1 MTDPLPSGRVIEF
14 IRSSAN
20 YQIHELSGSRVR
32 ASLSLNEAHHQPFG
46 RVHGGIYAI
55 AVEGVA
61 SAGACAA
68 VADRG
73 MYAVG
78 TSNTT
83 DFLRPVAVDRV
94 EVLAEPIFQG
104 RTQQLWQVSI
114 TRLSDGKLVARGQ
127 FRRRRDVSE
136 HEPPRRAESRG
147 RPTSV
152 AGHDRV
158 GRYKLH
164 EASSTTH
171 SRPVLSYTTGAAK
184 VE

>member
-14 IRSSAN
+14 IRSSAD

-68 VADRG
+68 VADHG

-78 TSNTT
+78 THNST
-83 DFLRPVAVDRV
+83 DFLRPVTVADV
-94 EVLAEPIFQG
+94 EIVAEPIFQG
-104 RTQQLWQVSI
+104 RTQQLWDVSI
-114 TRLSDGKLVARGQ
+114 TRLDDGKLVARGRLRLQ
-127 FRRRRDVSE
+127 NL
-136 HEPPRRAESRG
+136 PLAEGS
-147 RPTSV
+147 
-152 AGHDRV
+152 
-158 GRYKLH
+158 
-164 EASSTTH
+164 
-171 SRPVLSYTTGAAK
+171 
-184 VE
+184 

>member
-1 MTDPLPSGRVIEF
+1 M
-14 IRSSAN
+14 
-20 YQIHELSGSRVR
+20 R
-32 ASLSLNEAHHQPFG
+32 ASLSLSEAHHQPFG

-83 DFLRPVAVDRV
+83 DFLRPVAVDQV

-114 TRLSDGKLVARGQ
+114 TRLRDGKLVARGQ
-127 FRRRRDVSE
+127 LRLQNLPLPDDSTK
-136 HEPPRRAESRG
+136 
-147 RPTSV
+147 RPSQ
-152 AGHDRV
+152 
-158 GRYKLH
+158 
-164 EASSTTH
+164 
-171 SRPVLSYTTGAAK
+171 
-184 VE
+184 